1 MARNSWKKGLEVN
14 GSTVSF
20 VLGINLLNFIE
31 LYLRVR
37 QGIKMRNRDW
47 EWHKA
52 GLGRL
57 KLSTVG

>member
-1 MARNSWKKGLEVN
+1 MGLEVN

-20 VLGINLLNFIE
+20 VLGINLLNFLE
-31 LYLRVR
+31 LYWRGI
-37 QGIKMRNRDW
+37 QGNKIGSRNW
-47 EWHKA
+47 EVHKA